1 MKKIIVISGKVQ
13 GVGFRYWL
21 QRLATS
27 RGIFGWVRNLN
38 AGQVEALLVGEEA
51 VIHELIEECKIGPP
65 NSFVEQIKVHDTEVE
80 YLEKSFEIIP
90 TR

>member
-1 MKKIIVISGKVQ
+1 LKKIIVISGKVQ

-21 QRLATS
+21 QRLAMS

-38 AGQVEALLVGEEA
+38 AGQVEALLVGKEV
-51 VIHELIEECKIGPP
+51 VIHELIGECKIGPP
-65 NSFVEQIKVHDTEVE
+65 NSFVELVKVYDTEAE
-80 YLEKSFEIIP
+80 YIEKSFEIIP

>member
-51 VIHELIEECKIGPP
+51 VIHELIGECKIGPP
-65 NSFVEQIKVHDTEVE
+65 NSFVEQIKVHDAEVE

>member
-1 MKKIIVISGKVQ
+1 M
-13 GVGFRYWL
+13 GFRYWL

-27 RGIFGWVRNLN
+27 KDIFGWVRNLN

-51 VIHELIEECKIGPP
+51 VINELIGECKIGPP
-65 NSFVEQIKVHDTEVE
+65 NSFVEQIKVHDTDVE

>member
-1 MKKIIVISGKVQ
+1 VQ

-51 VIHELIEECKIGPP
+51 VIHELIGECKIGPP
-65 NSFVEQIKVHDTEVE
+65 NSFVEQIKVHDAEVE

>member
-1 MKKIIVISGKVQ
+1 LKKIIVIFGKVQ

-21 QRLATS
+21 QKLAIS

-38 AGQVEALLVGEEA
+38 AGQVESLLVGEEA
-51 VIHELIEECKIGPP
+51 VIHELIRECKIGPP
-65 NSFVEQIKVHDTEVE
+65 NSFVDQIKVHDTDVE
-80 YLEKSFEIIP
+80 YVEKSFEIIP